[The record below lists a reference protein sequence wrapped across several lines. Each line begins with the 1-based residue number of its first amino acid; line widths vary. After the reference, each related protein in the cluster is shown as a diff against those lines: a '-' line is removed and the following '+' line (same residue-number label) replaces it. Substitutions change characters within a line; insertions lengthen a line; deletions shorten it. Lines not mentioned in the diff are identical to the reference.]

1 MATVGIRQSFVKLGR
16 AVGNQSE
23 LTSAGGVTGRKGS
36 VRPGGRSAEE
46 PRVSVAEGPA
56 VADGSHCGNTHIMTI
71 HILGISSLKTRIR

>member
-23 LTSAGGVTGRKGS
+23 LTSAGGVTGRRGS
-36 VRPGGRSAEE
+36 AGAGGRSAEE

-56 VADGSHCGNTHIMTI
+56 VADGSACVITHI
-71 HILGISSLKTRIR
+71 